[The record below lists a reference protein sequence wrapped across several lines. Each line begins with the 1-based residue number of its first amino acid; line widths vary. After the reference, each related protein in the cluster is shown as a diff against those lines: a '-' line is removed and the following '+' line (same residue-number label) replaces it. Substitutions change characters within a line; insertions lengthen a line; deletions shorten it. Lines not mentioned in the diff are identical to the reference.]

1 MARNEDSRMIEVSGG
16 EVVTY
21 RVAIP
26 PEALPPVR
34 ARDLEAAWD
43 AARRAAIGQAWGQAR
58 LFRFLRADGG
68 HTDLALA
75 DRDACCWAA
84 AVDAIAD
91 TSRPYGLSLCLRLL
105 ALVDVLGRLPL
116 AAGLIELRRDGA
128 ALHPALLRAAA
139 DASLTAQ
146 ARFDDS
152 DFRDLAHHRALPAPV
167 SPPPRIGRRPPG
179 ACA

>member
-1 MARNEDSRMIEVSGG
+1 MAQRVESATVEVSGE

-21 RVAIP
+21 QVAMP
-26 PEALPPVR
+26 PEALPRVR
-34 ARDLEAAWD
+34 PRDLAAAWD
-43 AARRAAIGQAWGQAR
+43 AARERAIGRRWGRAR
-58 LFRFLRADGG
+58 LFRFRRADGG

-84 AVDAIAD
+84 AVDATAD
-91 TSRPYGLSLCLRLL
+91 MSRPYGLALCLRLL

-116 AAGLIELRRDGA
+116 AQGLVELRRDGA
-128 ALHPALLRAAA
+128 ALHPAVLAAAA
-139 DASLTAQ
+139 DARLTAQ

-152 DFRDLAHHRALPAPV
+152 DFRDLLHHSALPAP
-167 SPPPRIGRRPPG
+167 PPQTGRPRRRPG